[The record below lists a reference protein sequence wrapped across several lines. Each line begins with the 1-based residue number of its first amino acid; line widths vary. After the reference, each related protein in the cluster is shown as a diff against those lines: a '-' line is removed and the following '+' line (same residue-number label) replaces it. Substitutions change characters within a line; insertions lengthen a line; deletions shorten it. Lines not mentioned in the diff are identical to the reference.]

1 MFELTKDDLK
11 RIAWTF
17 VQATLAFGVLA
28 WADAIR
34 QGQDWSNGE
43 FLLAVVGG
51 AIAAGIS
58 AVKNALTPAG
68 SPLK

>member
-11 RIAWTF
+11 RVAWTF
-17 VQATLAFGVLA
+17 IQATLAFGLLA

-43 FLLAVVGG
+43 FASAILGG

-58 AVKNALTPAG
+58 AVKNALTSSG
-68 SPLK
+68 SALK